1 MTEISNPWLE
11 IPEADYV
18 GHMSSP
24 AVGQRPVL
32 GRLLGEVLNT
42 VRPKVVL
49 VLGGST
55 GNGLEHVNP
64 AVTARV
70 VVVDIN
76 PTYLSRLRERFPK
89 PGFDLDVRSGDVM
102 EIELERGAY
111 DLVHAGLLFEY
122 VEWPALLPRVAGAL
136 RTGGFLSVV
145 IQAPSASIPAVTPTP
160 FTSLRK
166 LESLFRFVE
175 PLELVDA
182 AHAQGLRLEGKHTER
197 LPAGKSFEV
206 FRFAKD
212 AVCCGPRG

>member
-1 MTEISNPWLE
+1 MNNPWLD

-32 GRLLGEVLNT
+32 SRLLGETLQS
-42 VRPKVVL
+42 VRPHALL
-49 VLGGST
+49 VLGCST

-64 AVTARV
+64 AVTSRV
-70 VVVDIN
+70 VVVDVN
-76 PTYLSRLRERFPK
+76 PTYLRRLRERFPN
-89 PGFDLDVRSGDVM
+89 PSFDLDVRSGDVID
-102 EIELERGAY
+102 IELEREAY

-122 VEWPALLPRVAGAL
+122 VEWPVLLPRVAGAL
-136 RTGGFLSVV
+136 RTGGVLSV
-145 IQAPSASIPAVTPTP
+145 ILQAPSASSPAVTPTT

-175 PLELVDA
+175 PTALVDA
-182 AHAQGLRLEGKHTER
+182 ARDQGLNLNARHTEG

-212 AVCCGPRG
+212 AV